1 MARLDV
7 RNLRPHFRTDDGIVK
22 AVDGVSFQV
31 EKGKT
36 LGIVGE
42 SGSGKSVTCLSI
54 MGLNAKR
61 NTISS
66 GEALFNGENLL
77 ELGTRRLRG
86 LRGNDIAMIFQD
98 PMTSLNPVHSIG
110 KQLVEA
116 VMLHRDVTK
125 KDARLRALEL
135 LKAVGIPRAERRID
149 DYPHQFSGG
158 MRQRVMIAMALINE
172 PDLLIADE
180 PTTALDVTTQ
190 AQILKLMTTLQ
201 NEFDTAI
208 IMITHDLGVVAE
220 IADDIVVMYAGKV
233 AEEGTVD
240 EIFNR
245 PHHPYTW
252 GLLGSLPRI
261 DADVERLVQIQ
272 GQPPSLLNPPK
283 GCRFHPRCPYV
294 MEICKSTQ
302 PALLPVSNE
311 PHHLQACHLDE
322 ETKDREVVKLL
333 EGTLAEVG

>member
-1 MARLDV
+1 
-7 RNLRPHFRTDDGIVK
+7 
-22 AVDGVSFQV
+22 
-31 EKGKT
+31 
-36 LGIVGE
+36 
-42 SGSGKSVTCLSI
+42 
-54 MGLNAKR
+54 
-61 NTISS
+61 
-66 GEALFNGENLL
+66 
-77 ELGTRRLRG
+77 
-86 LRGNDIAMIFQD
+86 
-98 PMTSLNPVHSIG
+98 
-110 KQLVEA
+110 
-116 VMLHRDVTK
+116 
-125 KDARLRALEL
+125 
-135 LKAVGIPRAERRID
+135 
-149 DYPHQFSGG
+149 

-201 NEFDTAI
+201 EEFDTAI

-220 IADDIVVMYAGKV
+220 IADDVVVMYAGKV

-240 EIFNR
+240 EIFTR

-294 MEICKSTQ
+294 MEICKSQQ
-302 PALLPVSNE
+302 PALLPVSDQ
-311 PHHLQACHLDE
+311 PAHLQACHLDE
-322 ETKDREVVKLL
+322 QTKDREVAKLL